1 MKNKNRNRKLNK
13 KNKVGGYGYF
23 LVLAIL
29 IILFGFNNNSLSKT
43 EIKYEDFTIGS
54 NDSLWN
60 IATLV
65 KENNINYNKKDVRE
79 IVYELKQINN
89 LDNSDI
95 YNNQVIKI
103 PEI

>member
-1 MKNKNRNRKLNK
+1 MKNMKRKTNK

-29 IILFGFNNNSLSKT
+29 VLSFGFNSNSLSKT
-43 EIKYEDFTIGS
+43 EIKYEEFTIGS

-60 IATLV
+60 IASLV
-65 KENNINYNKKDVRE
+65 KENNINYNNKDVRE

-89 LDNSDI
+89 LTSSDI

>member
-1 MKNKNRNRKLNK
+1 MKNTKRNLNK

-29 IILFGFNNNSLSKT
+29 ILSFGFNSNSLSKT
-43 EIKYEDFTIGS
+43 EIKYEEYTIGS

-60 IATLV
+60 IASLV
-65 KENNINYNKKDVRE
+65 KENNINYNNKDIRE
-79 IVYELKQINN
+79 IVYDLKQINN
-89 LDNSDI
+89 LTSSDI
-95 YNNQVIKI
+95 YNNQTIKI

>member
-1 MKNKNRNRKLNK
+1 MKNGKRKINK

-29 IILFGFNNNSLSKT
+29 ILLFGFNSSSLSKT
-43 EIKYEDFTIGS
+43 EIKYEEFTIGS

-60 IATLV
+60 IASLV
-65 KENNINYNKKDVRE
+65 KENNINYNNKDVRE

-89 LDNSDI
+89 LNSSDI
-95 YNNQVIKI
+95 YNNQTIKI